1 VNRVLRA
8 LLVAGDGIV
17 RRSDAIAVLNHDVL
31 DRAVRSG
38 QLIRPYPGILLD
50 PGLRD
55 DRAALIRAAVAYAD
69 GRAAVSHLS
78 GLALWRLPVP
88 DREPVH
94 LTSPTVHRLRGAPGL
109 VVHRRAEIDL
119 APPDVVVRN
128 GCPVTR
134 LERCIVDSWPML
146 DGDGRRAPAIGA
158 VARRMTTPERL
169 RLALDETPRLGGR
182 QHLRR
187 LVDLLEAG
195 CRSELELWGYAY
207 VFRGFQL
214 RWQVP
219 VQIDG
224 HAAHGRTVY
233 LDVYDE
239 IGRVNFELDGAKY
252 HASAGDRERDLRRD
266 AALAVLGITVVRF
279 THDRL
284 LREPGAVRRQIREIM
299 AARRMVNWVA

>member
-8 LLVAGDGIV
+8 LVAAGDGIV
-17 RRSDAIAVLNHDVL
+17 RRSDAVTVLDHDVL

-50 PGLRD
+50 PGLRG

-88 DREPVH
+88 DRGPVH
-94 LTSPTVHRLRGAPGL
+94 LTSPAVHRLRGAPGL

-119 APPDVVVRN
+119 GPPDVVVRD

-134 LERCIVDSWPML
+134 LDRCIVDSWPML
-146 DGDGRRAPAIGA
+146 DGDAQRAPVIQAIAG
-158 VARRMTTPERL
+158 RMTTPERL

-182 QHLRR
+182 RYLRR

-207 VFRGFQL
+207 VFRGF
-214 RWQVP
+214 RMRRQVP
-219 VQIDG
+219 VRID
-224 HAAHGRTVY
+224 GRTVY

-252 HASAGDRERDLRRD
+252 HASARDRERDLRRD
-266 AALAVLGITVVRF
+266 AALAVLGIAVVRF

-284 LREPGAVRRQIREIM
+284 LREPGAVRRQIREIL
-299 AARRMVNWVA
+299 AARRMVNRVA

>member
-8 LLVAGDGIV
+8 LLTAGDGIV
-17 RRSDAIAVLNHDVL
+17 RRSDAVAVLDHDIL

-38 QLIRPYPGILLD
+38 QLIRVYPGVLLD
-50 PGLRD
+50 PELRG
-55 DRAALIRAAVAYAD
+55 DRAALIRAAVMYAN

-88 DREPVH
+88 DRGPVH
-94 LTSPTVHRLRGAPGL
+94 LTSPAFHRLRGAPGL
-109 VVHRRAEIDL
+109 VVHRRDEIAL
-119 APPDVVVRN
+119 GPPDVVVRE

-146 DGDGRRAPAIGA
+146 DGDAKRAPTIRAIA
-158 VARRMTTPERL
+158 KRMTTPARL

-182 QHLRR
+182 RYLVR
-187 LVDLLEAG
+187 LVDLLDAG

-207 VFRGFQL
+207 VFRGFRL

-219 VQIDG
+219 VRIDG
-224 HAAHGRTVY
+224 KVVY

-252 HASAGDRERDLRRD
+252 HAGPRDRERDLRRD
-266 AALAVLGITVVRF
+266 AALAVQGITAVRF

-284 LREPGAVRRQIREIM
+284 LREPAAVRRQVREIL
-299 AARRMVNWVA
+299 AARRMANRVA